1 MQPGS
6 TPATFVLERT
16 AEDVHEPD
24 SVADAPLVGFD
35 AFLPDRRIY
44 GWVRLSTERLTDL
57 LNAHAELALVNV
69 QVERLS
75 DRRVELHDR
84 LVLARDEVVAVRAG
98 GPRGDPA
105 LRQSMRLHPLAV
117 RSGPYLM
124 SGYLH
129 APHGLPPLVEIE
141 SRPSMTPLSSASLE
155 YWSDGQRRLHW
166 SGTILFNRARIDSIE
181 VVRDEDLEYGRM
193 RIDDERPPDQG

>member
-6 TPATFVLERT
+6 APATFYLERT
-16 AEDVHEPD
+16 DEDVHEPD

-44 GWVRLSTERLTDL
+44 GWVRLSAERLTDL
-57 LNAHAELALVNV
+57 LNAHAELTLVNV

-75 DRRVELHDR
+75 DGRVELHDR
-84 LVLARDEVVAVRAG
+84 LVLARDELVAVRAG

-129 APHGLPPLVEIE
+129 AHHGLPPLVEIE
-141 SRPSMTPLSSASLE
+141 GRPSMTPLSSASLE
-155 YWSDGQRRLHW
+155 YWSDGQRRLQW
-166 SGTILFNRARIDSIE
+166 SGTILFNRARTDTIE
-181 VVRDEDLEYGRM
+181 VVRDEDLEYGGM
-193 RIDDERPPDQG
+193 RIDDEGTGGA